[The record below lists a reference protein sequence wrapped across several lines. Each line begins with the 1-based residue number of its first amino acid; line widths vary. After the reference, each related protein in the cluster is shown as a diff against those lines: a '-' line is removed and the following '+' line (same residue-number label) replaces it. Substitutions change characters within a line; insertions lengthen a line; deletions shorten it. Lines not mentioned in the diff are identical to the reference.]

1 MEYTR
6 QHVVD
11 TLRLA
16 GFREAADRALVELPD
31 PVDLERVQEW
41 GMKRG
46 ITTDVL
52 TSAMGG
58 SP

>member
-1 MEYTR
+1 MEYSR

-11 TLRLA
+11 ALRAA
-16 GFREAADRALVELPD
+16 GFRAAADEALVELPD
-31 PVDLERVQEW
+31 PVDIERAHEW

>member
-1 MEYTR
+1 MQYSR

-11 TLRLA
+11 TLRAA
-16 GFREAADRALVELPD
+16 GFLEAADEAMVELPD
-31 PVDLERVQEW
+31 PVDLERVHEW

>member
-1 MEYTR
+1 MQYSR

-11 TLRLA
+11 ALRAA
-16 GFREAADRALVELPD
+16 GFRAAAEELVDLPD
-31 PVDLERVQEW
+31 PVDIERAHEW

>member
-1 MEYTR
+1 MQYTR

-11 TLRLA
+11 TLRAA
-16 GFREAADRALVELPD
+16 GFREAADEALAELPD
-31 PVDLERVQEW
+31 PADVERVHEW
-41 GMKRG
+41 AMKRG

>member
-1 MEYTR
+1 MQYTR

-11 TLRLA
+11 TLRAA
-16 GFREAADRALVELPD
+16 GYHEVANAALVELPD
-31 PVDLERVQEW
+31 PVDLERAQKW
-41 GMKRG
+41 GMERG

>member
-6 QHVVD
+6 QHVVA
-11 TLRLA
+11 TLRMA
-16 GFREAADRALVELPD
+16 GFDQVADEAMVELPD
-31 PVDLERVQEW
+31 PVEVERLLDW
-41 GMKRG
+41 GLKRG
-46 ITTDVL
+46 ITTDQL

>member
-1 MEYTR
+1 MQYSR

-11 TLRLA
+11 TLRRA
-16 GFREAADRALVELPD
+16 GFREAADEAMTALPD
-31 PVDLERVQEW
+31 PVDLERAQEW
-41 GMKRG
+41 GMKHG

-52 TSAMGG
+52 TGAMGG